1 MNTPA
6 QVASAILIRE
16 ATALDAHALAAVH
29 VSSWRAAYRGIID
42 DADLDALSV
51 DRRRETNLA
60 WFRNHSPSTFV
71 RVAVDAQAKVIGYA
85 MAGPARIG
93 APTTLGEIYVFYLLP
108 DAQRQ
113 GVGSQLMR
121 SMARGLD
128 LRGMDALEVWAL
140 ERNPARAFY
149 ERMGGRVAD
158 TRDTR
163 VGRRQLRE
171 VAYRWD
177 GLGALTRLPAP

>member
-16 ATALDAHALAAVH
+16 ATALDAQALAMVH

-51 DRRRETNLA
+51 DRRRESNLA

-113 GVGSQLMR
+113 GVGSRLMR

-128 LRGMDALEVWAL
+128 LRGMDALVVWAL

-158 TRDTR
+158 ARDTR
-163 VGRRQLRE
+163 VGRLQLRE

-177 GLGALTRLPAP
+177 GLGALTRMPAT